1 MCQRCL
7 QSSSVQS
14 VSQQAGG
21 VPVFLE
27 EERMAKKF
35 SPRVLHCGISRVVAL
50 SIVLVGKSL
59 LVISFLEVCW

>member
-1 MCQRCL
+1 MDT
-7 QSSSVQS
+7 SVQS

-21 VPVFLE
+21 VPAFLE
-27 EERMAKKF
+27 EERIAKKF

>member
-1 MCQRCL
+1 MPTTDA
-7 QSSSVQS
+7 SVQS

>member
-1 MCQRCL
+1 MDT
-7 QSSSVQS
+7 SVQS

>member
-50 SIVLVGKSL
+50 SIVLVGKSQ

>member
-27 EERMAKKF
+27 EERMAQKF

>member
-1 MCQRCL
+1 MDA
-7 QSSSVQS
+7 SVQS

-50 SIVLVGKSL
+50 SIVLVGKSAGHLISGGL
-59 LVISFLEVCW
+59 LVGS

>member
-1 MCQRCL
+1 M
-7 QSSSVQS
+7 
-14 VSQQAGG
+14 
-21 VPVFLE
+21 FLE